1 MEWTEFKTKITA
13 WKRAN
18 KGWDDAESP
27 NYEVDLVSLNN
38 VLAKGK
44 DESRQKRLMT
54 TIRFFFS
61 DVASNPFRTGKASTM
76 DSALLADYNS
86 GRPTAREDLITL
98 FKTDF
103 FKKYAVKSKRGGGG
117 VFLTPEAAA
126 DYELASIDARVHSAI
141 RGSSKDYEY
150 VKGKPLKNLIV
161 QKVVA
166 TPEAPTKTE

>member
-1 MEWTEFKTKITA
+1 MEWTEFKTTITA

-18 KGWDDAESP
+18 KGWDDAKSP

-76 DSALLADYNS
+76 DSVLLVDYNS
-86 GRPTAREDLITL
+86 GRPAAREALIVL
-98 FKTDF
+98 FNTEF
-103 FKKYAVKSKRGGGG
+103 FKRFAVKSKRGGGG
-117 VFLTPEAAA
+117 VFPTPEAAA

-161 QKVVA
+161 QKVVE
-166 TPEAPTKTE
+166 TPEAPSTTD